1 MSEVTRFKKENTEKQ
16 LSNSEIK
23 EHLLEMLVE
32 FAEFCDK
39 NGLRYYLSG
48 GTLLGAVRH
57 KGFIPWDD
65 DVDLMMPRKDYENL
79 LYLWH
84 DDRYCLSSCEK
95 NRDYNTPFA
104 RIWDTTT
111 KLRWTVINEK
121 EIGVFMD
128 IFPLDGFPTG
138 DLQTK
143 IHLMRIKM
151 LRSLVNA
158 EVRQKFLKNEKF
170 RLIKLL
176 LRKLFRKSGNHYAQ
190 RLNVVAKKYK
200 FESCQYVGVKTTT
213 VHLFREKNP
222 KSIYSETVYLP
233 FEHLF
238 LPVPVGYNKYRTHLY
253 GDYMQLP
260 PENERHSK
268 HEFVIWNITSG
279 GEDNLPV

>member
-95 NRDYNTPFA
+95 NRDY
-104 RIWDTTT
+104 
-111 KLRWTVINEK
+111 
-121 EIGVFMD
+121 
-128 IFPLDGFPTG
+128 
-138 DLQTK
+138 
-143 IHLMRIKM
+143 
-151 LRSLVNA
+151 
-158 EVRQKFLKNEKF
+158 
-170 RLIKLL
+170 
-176 LRKLFRKSGNHYAQ
+176 
-190 RLNVVAKKYK
+190 
-200 FESCQYVGVKTTT
+200 
-213 VHLFREKNP
+213 
-222 KSIYSETVYLP
+222 
-233 FEHLF
+233 
-238 LPVPVGYNKYRTHLY
+238 YNKIALDCH
-253 GDYMQLP
+253 
-260 PENERHSK
+260 
-268 HEFVIWNITSG
+268 
-279 GEDNLPV
+279 

>member
-95 NRDYNTPFA
+95 
-104 RIWDTTT
+104 
-111 KLRWTVINEK
+111 K
-121 EIGVFMD
+121 
-128 IFPLDGFPTG
+128 
-138 DLQTK
+138 
-143 IHLMRIKM
+143 
-151 LRSLVNA
+151 
-158 EVRQKFLKNEKF
+158 
-170 RLIKLL
+170 
-176 LRKLFRKSGNHYAQ
+176 
-190 RLNVVAKKYK
+190 
-200 FESCQYVGVKTTT
+200 
-213 VHLFREKNP
+213 
-222 KSIYSETVYLP
+222 
-233 FEHLF
+233 
-238 LPVPVGYNKYRTHLY
+238 
-253 GDYMQLP
+253 
-260 PENERHSK
+260 
-268 HEFVIWNITSG
+268 
-279 GEDNLPV
+279 